1 MLSAQCMTG
10 CCWASQSGVSS
21 KIACKCLQA
30 ASFGRLDKGKL
41 GIWEA
46 LQLVDSSHRQRA
58 GHAHLVD
65 DQRVSAVEHAMQTA
79 ELCRQASPHQ
89 DWFHLV
95 GLIHG
100 LGRLMALPRYTMPCN
115 AACNGMMLPEACSGH
130 FASALKATFCH
141 IGYCDD
147 FVSL

>member
-1 MLSAQCMTG
+1 MLLPECMMG
-10 CCWASQSGVSS
+10 CCWASQLECGSNV
-21 KIACKCLQA
+21 ACECSQA

-46 LQLVDSSHRQRA
+46 LQLVDSSQRQRA

-65 DQRVSAVEHAMQTA
+65 DQHLSAVEHAMQTA
-79 ELCRQASPHQ
+79 ELCRRASPHQ

-115 AACNGMMLPEACSGH
+115 FCKAACNGMMLPEACSGLCLC
-130 FASALKATFCH
+130 FESNILS
-141 IGYCDD
+141 YR
-147 FVSL
+147 LL

>member
-1 MLSAQCMTG
+1 MLLAQCMTG
-10 CCWASQSGVSS
+10 CCWASQFEVGSN
-21 KIACKCLQA
+21 IACNYPQA

-46 LQLVDSSHRQRA
+46 LHLVDSSHRQRA

-65 DQRVSAVEHAMQTA
+65 DQHVSAVEHAMQTA
-79 ELCRQASPHQ
+79 ELCRRASPHQ

-100 LGRLMALPRYTMPCN
+100 LGRIMALPRYN
-115 AACNGMMLPEACSGH
+115 
-130 FASALKATFCH
+130 
-141 IGYCDD
+141 
-147 FVSL
+147 SLQCCLQLHDVARG

>member
-1 MLSAQCMTG
+1 MG
-10 CCWASQSGVSS
+10 CCLASQFEVSS
-21 KIACKCLQA
+21 NIGCKSSQA

-46 LQLVDSSHRQRA
+46 LQLVDGSHRQRA

-79 ELCRQASPHQ
+79 ELCRRASPQQ

-100 LGRLMALPRYTMPCN
+100 LGRLMALPRYI
-115 AACNGMMLPEACSGH
+115 
-130 FASALKATFCH
+130 ALQCCLQSHDVARGLFR
-141 IGYCDD
+141 
-147 FVSL
+147 SLCLCFESNILSYRLL